1 MPGTLP
7 RMPVRRD
14 HDEGPS
20 DEDLDRFGEDAPAAD
35 ARCPDCGAAVWSEAD
50 VCPRC
55 YAFIGDAP
63 ASAGRGFFAH
73 RWRTLVVVLLILA
86 MLTLAGIP
94 VLQALLRR

>member
-1 MPGTLP
+1 MPT
-7 RMPVRRD
+7 RRD
-14 HDEGPS
+14 PDEGPS
-20 DEDLDRFGEDAPAAD
+20 DEDLDRFGDGSPAAD
-35 ARCPDCGAAVWSEAD
+35 ARCPDCGAAVWSGAD

-73 RWRTLVVVLLILA
+73 RWRALVVVLLILA

-94 VLQALLRR
+94 VLQALLRQ

>member
-1 MPGTLP
+1 VP
-7 RMPVRRD
+7 RRAD

-20 DEDLDRFGEDAPAAD
+20 DDDLDRFGEDSPVAD

-50 VCPRC
+50 VCPKC
-55 YAFIGDAP
+55 FAFLGGDAP
-63 ASAGRGFFAH
+63 RPARGFFAR

-94 VLQALLRR
+94 VVQALVRP